1 MARKDIEF
9 RSGEDI
15 CRGWLYT
22 PDGAKGP
29 VPVVVLPAVG
39 EEVAAVLQVVP
50 GRNLN
55 QNVRQMIR
63 ILSISFLYKSIAA

>member
-1 MARKDIEF
+1 
-9 RSGEDI
+9 
-15 CRGWLYT
+15 
-22 PDGAKGP
+22 
-29 VPVVVLPAVG
+29 
-39 EEVAAVLQVVP
+39 VLQVVP